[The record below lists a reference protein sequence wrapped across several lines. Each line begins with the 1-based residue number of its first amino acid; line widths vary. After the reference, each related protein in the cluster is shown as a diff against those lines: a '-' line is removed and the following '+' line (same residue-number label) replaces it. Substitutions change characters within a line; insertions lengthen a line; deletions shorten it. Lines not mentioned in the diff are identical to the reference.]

1 MGINQGNKKKTQEQ
15 PSWAS
20 AVRIPTEV
28 KKTAETLTKAGFSAY
43 LVGGCV
49 RDILLKQKPKDWDIA
64 TNAKPEEVQKAFK
77 DSVYENAFGTV
88 GVKTESKDE
97 SVKIVEVTTFRTE
110 SGYSDRRHPDAVQF
124 AKTIEEDLARRD
136 FTINAMAVALPTK
149 GILARNIID
158 PFDGAKDLKSKIIR
172 AVGDPRERFT
182 EDALRLMRAVRFS
195 AEFDFQIE
203 ERTFVALQAEQ
214 ESLALIA
221 KERVRDELV
230 RMLMTSRAAEGIEAL
245 KDTGLLEYVLP
256 ELSEGIG
263 CSQNKHHIYSVF
275 DHNIRALRYATEKNY
290 ALEIRLAS
298 LLHDVGKPRTKRGEG
313 RDATFHGHE
322 IVGARMTAKILDRL
336 HFSKDIIEHVTHLVR
351 FHLFYYNVGEVSEA
365 GVRRFLNRVGAEYV
379 DDLIKVREADRIGSG
394 VPKAIPY
401 KLRHLLFM
409 IEKVKRDPI
418 HPKMLAM
425 RGDDI
430 MKTLGIEPGPKI
442 GAILAVL
449 LEEVLD
455 DPSRNT
461 KEHLTKRTK
470 ELDTLDEK
478 KLRGMAEKARSTQ
491 EEFESGVEKE
501 MKKKF
506 YVE

>member
-1 MGINQGNKKKTQEQ
+1 
-15 PSWAS
+15 
-20 AVRIPTEV
+20 
-28 KKTAETLTKAGFSAY
+28 
-43 LVGGCV
+43 
-49 RDILLKQKPKDWDIA
+49 
-64 TNAKPEEVQKAFK
+64 
-77 DSVYENAFGTV
+77 
-88 GVKTESKDE
+88 
-97 SVKIVEVTTFRTE
+97 
-110 SGYSDRRHPDAVQF
+110 
-124 AKTIEEDLARRD
+124 
-136 FTINAMAVALPTK
+136 
-149 GILARNIID
+149 
-158 PFDGAKDLKSKIIR
+158 
-172 AVGDPRERFT
+172 
-182 EDALRLMRAVRFS
+182 
-195 AEFDFQIE
+195 
-203 ERTFVALQAEQ
+203 
-214 ESLALIA
+214 
-221 KERVRDELV
+221 
-230 RMLMTSRAAEGIEAL
+230 MTSRAAEGIEAL
-245 KDTGLLEYVLP
+245 KDTGLLEYVLS